1 MSETLQL
8 IEQTL
13 NGDKKKFNI
22 LVKKYEKLVYNYVF
36 LLCRNK
42 ETTQDIVQET
52 FLKAYTYLSKYKSKY
67 AFSTW
72 LLTISKNSYFSYI
85 KKSRKIKIV
94 KQGNKDMN
102 TDFDYGEIDKN
113 LANLETRVDIKYA
126 IESLQNDLKEVIV
139 MKYYYDLRVK
149 DISDILTIPEGTV
162 KSRLFLARDEL
173 KRKLKD

>member
-1 MSETLQL
+1 MSETQQL

-22 LVKKYEKLVYNYVF
+22 LVKKYEKLVHNYIF

-52 FLKAYTYLSKYKSKY
+52 FLRAYTYLSKYNSKY

-72 LLTISKNSYFSYI
+72 LLTIAKNCYFSYI
-85 KKSRKIKIV
+85 KKSRKLKIV
-94 KQGNKDMN
+94 KQGNKEMN
-102 TDFDYGEIDKN
+102 TEFDYGEIDKN
-113 LANLETRVDIKYA
+113 LNNLEKRVDIKYA
-126 IESLQNDLKEVIV
+126 IESLQNELKEVIV

-162 KSRLFLARDEL
+162 KSRLFLARNEL